1 MLTSKAAD
9 AVGHGSSK
17 WGSREGWWGEGR
29 TWGVAPVYRIW
40 APLGHPEL
48 TAGVLGE
55 LGLTRRRESG
65 GACVVESGPRFHFH
79 KGLGSQARCLCHFE
93 SCDSPSS
100 PEPSALL
107 FGGDLRSEI

>member
-55 LGLTRRRESG
+55 LGLTRRRESAKARKWRGLCG
-65 GACVVESGPRFHFH
+65 GERAASTFTRDWGHRQDAC
-79 KGLGSQARCLCHFE
+79 AT
-93 SCDSPSS
+93 
-100 PEPSALL
+100 
-107 FGGDLRSEI
+107 LRAVILTAVQSLRREVGI